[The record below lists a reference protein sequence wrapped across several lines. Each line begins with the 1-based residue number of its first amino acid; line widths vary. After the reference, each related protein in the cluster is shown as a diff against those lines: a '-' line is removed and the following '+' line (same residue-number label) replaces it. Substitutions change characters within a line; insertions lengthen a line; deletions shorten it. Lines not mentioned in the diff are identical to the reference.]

1 MDAIASIKEIE
12 DYLFPKMKLDP
23 WERCLYYHLLRH
35 TRFRQKETSLFGI
48 LSLARSSGMSEA
60 KVRDSVRSLNEKG
73 CISIESRSR
82 AGHILKVFLPKE
94 MSGLIPVKEDTEK
107 VDIETIDFFK
117 DRKYLHSLLDREQN
131 RCFYCFRAISE
142 TNCELDHVDPQSN
155 RKDHSYR
162 NIVASCHEC
171 NTTKQD
177 KSGADF
183 IRSLYR
189 KGLLSQDELE
199 NRLNE
204 LEQLKAGNLIP
215 EIKT

>member
-1 MDAIASIKEIE
+1 MDAIACIKEIE
-12 DYLFPKMKLDP
+12 DHLFPKMKLDP

-35 TRFRQKETSLFGI
+35 TRCRQKETGLFGI

-82 AGHILKVFLPKE
+82 AGHILQVLLPTE
-94 MSGLIPVKEDTEK
+94 ISGLIPEK
-107 VDIETIDFFK
+107 VEIEEADIENIDFFS
-117 DRKYLHSLLDREQN
+117 DRKYLRSLLDREQN

-142 TNCELDHVDPQSN
+142 ANCELDHVDPQSN
-155 RKDHSYR
+155 RNDHSYR

-177 KSGADF
+177 ASAADF

-204 LEQLKAGNLIP
+204 LEQLKSGNLIP
-215 EIKT
+215 DIKI